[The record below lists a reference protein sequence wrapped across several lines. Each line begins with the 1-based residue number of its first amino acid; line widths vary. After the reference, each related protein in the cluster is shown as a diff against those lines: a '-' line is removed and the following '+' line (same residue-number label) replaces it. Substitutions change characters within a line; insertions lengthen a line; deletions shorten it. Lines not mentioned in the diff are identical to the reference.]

1 MASSVK
7 YTKSDANSKFYK
19 PMDDGDGLIDV
30 VNDMPWTLSPISSR
44 KDVPYIELTEYQQT
58 TGQLIASL
66 IYYARVLDKVSS
78 TNLKTVLEPDD
89 PEEVYRYKYFA
100 EPTGFRYRLPYFNP
114 KKMTRGNTFGSEESP
129 FASLLKFGSQA
140 AGYGGKGFLS
150 LLGKSSEVAGA
161 GIGLVNTSLPG
172 AINFESPQS
181 WTGTSPET
189 VEVTFDLFNT
199 DSVEDV
205 YRNRRFCHLLSY
217 QNTPSRRNFA
227 IVDPP
232 TIYSLFIP
240 DVVQFPACYVSTLNI
255 TNLGN
260 TRLMDLGG
268 TARTIPE
275 AYRIEITFTSLLM
288 PTRNIMRAL
297 EKGRKVEAISDIAPF
312 NEDLKAVDAVQNGTA
327 TIEQQIRF
335 SELAAKA
342 GDLTPKQS
350 LAEYGTLYGK

>member
-7 YTKSDANSKFYK
+7 YTQSDANSKFYE
-19 PMDDGDGLIDV
+19 PVGDGLIDV
-30 VNDMPWTLSPISSR
+30 VSDMPWTLSPISSR
-44 KDVPYIELTEYQQT
+44 RDVPYIELTEYQQT

-66 IYYARVLDKVSS
+66 IYYGRVINNFNNGTSKS
-78 TNLKTVLEPDD
+78 VLEPDD

-114 KKMTRGNTFGSEESP
+114 KKMARGNTFGSEENP
-129 FASLLKFGSQA
+129 FSDLLKLGSQV
-140 AGYGGKGFLS
+140 AGFGGSGPMA
-150 LLGKSSEVAGA
+150 LLGKTSEYAKVGV
-161 GIGLVNTSLPG
+161 GLVNSSLPG
-172 AINFESPQS
+172 AINFENPQS
-181 WTGTSPET
+181 WSGTTIET

-232 TIYSLFIP
+232 AIYSLYIP
-240 DVVQFPACYVSTLNI
+240 DVVQFPACYVSSLNI

-260 TRLMDLGG
+260 TRLMNLGG
-268 TARTIPE
+268 TDRTIPE

-312 NEDLKAVDAVQNGTA
+312 ARILEQNVIKPITEEDLSDPEAAANFVNNA
-327 TIEQQIRF
+327 F
-335 SELAAKA
+335 S
-342 GDLTPKQS
+342 S
-350 LAEYGTLYGK
+350 LANGYNNPVSNNP

>member
-1 MASSVK
+1 MASSVE
-7 YTKSDANSKFYK
+7 YIKSNADSKFYK
-19 PMDDGDGLIDV
+19 PMNGSDGLIDV
-30 VNDMPWTLSPISSR
+30 VNDMSWTLSPISSR

-66 IYYARVLDKVSS
+66 IYYGRVIG
-78 TNLKTVLEPDD
+78 NLSKSDSGALLEPDD

-114 KKMTRGNTFGSEESP
+114 KKMARGNTFGSEESP

-161 GIGLVNTSLPG
+161 GIGILNTSLPG

-199 DSVEDV
+199 DSTEDV
-205 YRNRRFCHLLSY
+205 KRNRRFCHLFSY

-232 TIYSLFIP
+232 AIYSLYIP
-240 DVVQFPACYVSTLNI
+240 DTVQFPACYVSALTI

-260 TRLMDLGG
+260 TRTMNLKGG
-268 TARTIPE
+268 PTRIIPE

-297 EKGRKVEAISDIAPF
+297 EKGRKVESISDITPYK
-312 NEDLKAVDAVQNGTA
+312 EDFEAIQAVQNGTA
-327 TIEQQIRF
+327 TFEQRVNVTKI
-335 SELAAKA
+335 LARL
-342 GDLTPKQS
+342 GDQQS
-350 LAEYGTLYGK
+350 RQDLAEYNIDY